1 MEVKRPTYVG
11 YEKKKDEIEVT
22 EEIAKSIAEFL
33 KVEVKDLESQ
43 EKVGQPDLSGKYRII
58 EGENIILHKVAWD
71 ELHETLVN
79 GRQALTDVIKNNTDL
94 TQNNSKLTESITE
107 LVKNLLRPSGGNQH
121 S

>member
-1 MEVKRPTYVG
+1 MDVKRPTYVG
-11 YEKKKDEIEVT
+11 YEKKKDEIEVSEDT
-22 EEIAKSIAEFL
+22 ANAIAKFL
-33 KVEVKDLESQ
+33 NVEVKDLKSQ
-43 EKVGQPDLSGKYRII
+43 EKVERPDLSGKYRII

-94 TQNNSKLTESITE
+94 TQNNSRLTESITE

-121 S
+121 G